1 MPDNIQWHRLTDL
14 GPSQG
19 ERYASFPLHRGQMC
33 RLRETES
40 SSLLGARGEA
50 PALLLK
56 YHYPIDFKLR
66 CGRDI

>member
-19 ERYASFPLHRGQMC
+19 REICKLPTAQRANVQV
-33 RLRETES
+33 ETES